1 MTAFFDGVGS
11 GETAGI
17 WERKPEP
24 RPVKAPPKPLPNAK
38 RVAAKAMP
46 VDGGEI

>member
-11 GETAGI
+11 GDTAGI

-24 RPVKAPPKPLPNAK
+24 RPAKTPLKAK
-38 RVAAKAMP
+38 RVAANAMP
-46 VDGGEI
+46 ADGGKV

>member
-24 RPVKAPPKPLPNAK
+24 RPVKAPLKAK
-38 RVAAKAMP
+38 RVAANAMP
-46 VDGGEI
+46 ADGGKV